1 MVISKEILSK
11 TEQILGAKV
20 ISCLPVSGGSINQ
33 TYRLQT
39 SKRDY
44 FIKINNGKEFPGM
57 FEAEAAGLKLI
68 SDTGA
73 IAVPMVIATC
83 EAGDESFLLMEW
95 VDTRRPT
102 AKASEQLGRALA
114 EMHRHS
120 AAFFGLDGDNYM
132 GSLRQSNRQHQT
144 WTEFFINERLQPMA
158 KMAVDAGWLNRVD
171 LGHFE
176 ALYSVLP
183 GLFDEEPPA
192 LIHGDLWGGNYLIGE
207 DETPYLIDPAVSF
220 GHREFDIAMTTLF
233 GGFSREFYAAYHE
246 AFPLAPGWDDRT
258 DLWNLYPLL
267 VHLNLFGGGYLG
279 QVRDA
284 LQRYLNP

>member
-1 MVISKEILSK
+1 MINKEIVSK
-11 TEQILGAKV
+11 TEQILAAKMAA
-20 ISCLPVSGGSINQ
+20 CLPISGGSINQ

-39 SKRDY
+39 TKGDY
-44 FIKINNGKEFPGM
+44 FIKINSGMQFPGM

-68 SDTGA
+68 ADTGA
-73 IAVPMVIATC
+73 IAVPKVIATC
-83 EAGDESFLLMEW
+83 EACAESFLLMEW

-102 AKASEQLGRALA
+102 AKASAQLGRALA
-114 EMHRHS
+114 EMHRHTA
-120 AAFFGLDGDNYM
+120 AAFGLEGDNYM
-132 GSLRQSNRQHQT
+132 GSLRQSNRRHQS
-144 WTEFFINERLQPMA
+144 WTEFFINERLQPMV
-158 KMAVDAGWLNRVD
+158 KMAVDAGWLNRAD
-171 LGHFE
+171 LTRFE
-176 ALYSVLP
+176 ALYGALP
-183 GLFDEEPPA
+183 GLFDEESPA

-246 AFPLAPGWDDRT
+246 SFPLAPDWDDRT

-279 QVRDA
+279 QVRGA
-284 LQRYLNP
+284 LQR